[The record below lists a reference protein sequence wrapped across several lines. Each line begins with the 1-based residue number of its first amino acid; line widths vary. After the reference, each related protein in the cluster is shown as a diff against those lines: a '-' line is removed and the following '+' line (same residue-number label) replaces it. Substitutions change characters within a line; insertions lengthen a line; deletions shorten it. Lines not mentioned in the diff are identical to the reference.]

1 MKGKLDKIYD
11 NIEVIEKERNKK
23 NLLNKNKKKNN

>member
-1 MKGKLDKIYD
+1 MKGKLYKIYD